1 MGVWWFISAFAC
13 LIATLASLSMA
24 VSGILMP
31 RRRDRW
37 QSSRATVIR
46 HGTRLVNTG
55 PGGGYYAATS
65 HYSIASYTDLSGTEH
80 TIEVSERPTGSTVPI
95 LFDPRR
101 PARACEDSDFMPVT
115 FLICLAIAAITGLL
129 LYLIPRP

>member
-1 MGVWWFISAFAC
+1 
-13 LIATLASLSMA
+13 MA
-24 VSGILMP
+24 VSGVLTA

-37 QSSRATVIR
+37 QSAQATVIR

-55 PGGGYYAATS
+55 PGAGYYPAKS
-65 HYSIASYTDLSGTEH
+65 RYSIASYTDLSGTEH
-80 TIEVSERPTGSTVPI
+80 TLEVTERPTGSIVPI
-95 LFDPRR
+95 LFDALR